1 MMKKTLLTLV
11 AASALTA
18 TAQNPIKVNQVGY
31 YVNESKVAVVE
42 PTGKSNNF
50 ILKDHNG
57 RKVWSGKAVRTLKS
71 PFNNKVRQVV
81 DFSTVTKPGT
91 YTLTAGKNKQ
101 TINIAEHPYDEALKA
116 AIKAFY
122 LQRTGTD
129 IEAKY
134 AGAFARKAAHPD
146 TRVLI
151 HPSAASPKRPAGTV
165 ISSPK
170 GWYDAGD
177 YNKYIVNSGFTI
189 GLMLQAY
196 QLNKEHF
203 EQIDTQ
209 IPESNNNVPDLLD
222 EIMYNLEWMLTMQD
236 PDDGGVYHKLT
247 TPNFEAFVMPV
258 DCKQDR
264 YVVQKSTQAAL
275 DFAAT
280 MALAARIY
288 KDYPQYQPFC
298 KIAANAAQRAYAWAV
313 RFPKNYYTQQ
323 DNNSKY
329 DPDVNTGTYDDN
341 DADDEFF
348 WAATEMY
355 LTTGEQGYLEQARAF
370 APKQFTLPTWG
381 NVAGLGIFQ
390 WLNQELLQTKEA
402 GKLNTCCMKK
412 SLKTFCDED
421 IKALATSPF
430 YSIFGNNAS
439 DFIWGSNSEKCAGR
453 GIAQMY
459 QYALT
464 KDNTYRKAAITTID
478 HIFGRNATGYCYLTG
493 FGTQRVMHPHQRI
506 SAADGI
512 EEPLPGFLAG
522 GANSG
527 QQDAKNV
534 PAYPSS
540 SPDESY
546 QDHEGS
552 YASNE
557 IAINWNAYLVALLGF
572 LK

>member
-42 PTGKSNNF
+42 PTGKSSNF

-101 TINIAEHPYDEALKA
+101 TINIAEHPYNEALKA

-323 DNNSKY
+323 TTTASMTLTSTQEHTMTTMQTMNSSGQLQKCISQQENK
-329 DPDVNTGTYDDN
+329 DTLNR
-341 DADDEFF
+341 
-348 WAATEMY
+348 
-355 LTTGEQGYLEQARAF
+355 LESSLPNSSPCPHGA
-370 APKQFTLPTWG
+370 TLPDWASSNG
-381 NVAGLGIFQ
+381 SIRNYY
-390 WLNQELLQTKEA
+390 
-402 GKLNTCCMKK
+402 KLKRLEN
-412 SLKTFCDED
+412 SR
-421 IKALATSPF
+421 LA
-430 YSIFGNNAS
+430 A
-439 DFIWGSNSEKCAGR
+439 
-453 GIAQMY
+453 
-459 QYALT
+459 
-464 KDNTYRKAAITTID
+464 
-478 HIFGRNATGYCYLTG
+478 
-493 FGTQRVMHPHQRI
+493 
-506 SAADGI
+506 
-512 EEPLPGFLAG
+512 
-522 GANSG
+522 
-527 QQDAKNV
+527 
-534 PAYPSS
+534 
-540 SPDESY
+540 
-546 QDHEGS
+546 
-552 YASNE
+552 
-557 IAINWNAYLVALLGF
+557 
-572 LK
+572 